1 MIISTY
7 YCFVQVVTELG
18 WKDMSVRGKYTFMN
32 SSYFDQGKYH
42 TQLQDVKYFAST
54 TLSENTESYPS
65 TVPKSSISYKSVK
78 ISFTGDLPKVLKTS
92 DSPNVK

>member
-1 MIISTY
+1 
-7 YCFVQVVTELG
+7 
-18 WKDMSVRGKYTFMN
+18 MN

-42 TQLQDVKYFAST
+42 IQLQDIKYLAST

-78 ISFTGDLPKVLKTS
+78 ASFTGGLPEVLKIS
-92 DSPNVK
+92 DSSNVKWVDTKYIISIGKW